1 MGSLVVAVGSSLL
14 TRDQTQAPGTGI
26 AESEPLDH
34 QGSPRLF
41 HLTFTKPFAVKLSLF
56 PFYGWGN

>member
-14 TRDQTQAPGTGI
+14 TRDQTQVPGTGT

-41 HLTFTKPFAVKLSLF
+41 HLTFTKPFAVKL
-56 PFYGWGN
+56 